1 MPTSLAKK
9 ISLFPLFSNFKKP
22 ELAEIAQNCFIKT
35 LFKDEQLFVLGEKRD
50 VFFIVVEGEIG
61 IIRKLGEASQMV
73 EIVNPGEYIAEHAL
87 FNPKELH
94 SHTAIAISKEA
105 VVIGL
110 PGKLFPKLS
119 QKTANKLLLNLLPII
134 SDNFSH
140 ASNRMMTIL
149 QIGQIVGA
157 KITSLETLGTS
168 VLETLLQAIQ
178 AQKALI
184 ALREHAPHQAKI
196 RAIAGFESTTS
207 ILNKMIDLRQDFILE
222 TTIERGQ
229 TINISE
235 TEYLLSKKK
244 VPYVNASVLGIPL
257 TIAGKTIGAL
267 LLIDKKD
274 QHSFNTNNE
283 VLLNIIAETITLG
296 IRHAEQTEFQE
307 ADRELRREYIEGV

>member
-119 QKTANKLLLNLLPII
+119 QKKQVNK
-134 SDNFSH
+134 
-140 ASNRMMTIL
+140 
-149 QIGQIVGA
+149 
-157 KITSLETLGTS
+157 KLE
-168 VLETLLQAIQ
+168 
-178 AQKALI
+178 K
-184 ALREHAPHQAKI
+184 
-196 RAIAGFESTTS
+196 
-207 ILNKMIDLRQDFILE
+207 
-222 TTIERGQ
+222 
-229 TINISE
+229 E
-235 TEYLLSKKK
+235 TELIHVIRLYIPFLKKTFLKNLRLANGLHHTNGFDLL
-244 VPYVNASVLGIPL
+244 
-257 TIAGKTIGAL
+257 
-267 LLIDKKD
+267 
-274 QHSFNTNNE
+274 F
-283 VLLNIIAETITLG
+283 
-296 IRHAEQTEFQE
+296 
-307 ADRELRREYIEGV
+307 